1 MSYVDAL
8 LTFAFTLL
16 VLRLQWR
23 VFFEPD
29 ETGRVLSGLDALDR
43 SQMVKDPPP
52 LPRDGA
58 DSIDIHLYEKRRN

>member
-1 MSYVDAL
+1 
-8 LTFAFTLL
+8 

-58 DSIDIHLYEKRRN
+58 DSIDIHLYKKRRN